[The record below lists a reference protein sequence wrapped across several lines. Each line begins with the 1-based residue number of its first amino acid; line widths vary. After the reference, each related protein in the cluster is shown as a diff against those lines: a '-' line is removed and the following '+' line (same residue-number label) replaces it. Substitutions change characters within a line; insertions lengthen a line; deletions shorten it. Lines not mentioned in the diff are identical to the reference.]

1 MLQFIVILV
10 CCTRFCNVDEK
21 YGNFTGLK
29 YYSTSLIETGDFHQN
44 SSMVMSPEI
53 YIDAPNIT
61 IKEGNKK
68 EKKNIN

>member
-1 MLQFIVILV
+1 
-10 CCTRFCNVDEK
+10 
-21 YGNFTGLK
+21 LK